1 MATLA
6 TTDSNALRF
15 RRWARTALVGT
26 TLLGLLV
33 LPGGT
38 PGARAQGFEASTE
51 AVSSLSFDTT
61 AATRTGVQ
69 GNSSATL
76 QTGAAFLSPRPFQ
89 ITGTVK
95 NLSKDVALGVGQ
107 TPVSM
112 SLTLPPGL
120 RFAMVPGSDPPAQEV
135 STKVLGTIGT
145 EAEVKATWYVEA
157 TGEVYGALTYQIA
170 VVAPPFGSRTV
181 SRVVNVPATPLR
193 TLQGGV
199 WQLISF
205 PFAFDPVRSNNG
217 DPRTVINGIT
227 RPIDDPTTFFRW
239 VPDPLSGTGQGRYQV
254 VTKLEPGVAY
264 FYRPN
269 LNRTVFLNGAVPLAI
284 SGTQSY
290 QYTIEAGWNMIG
302 NPYVYEIPL
311 NDVRVLPVENNP
323 TLKLFTF
330 GEAAQAG
337 YVRSGVWFLNT
348 GGTSYDAVQNFTDPL
363 RPWLGYWIFANSRV
377 TLLFTPPKQE
387 DAAIIGTTPTRARG
401 RGTF

>member
-1 MATLA
+1 
-6 TTDSNALRF
+6 
-15 RRWARTALVGT
+15 
-26 TLLGLLV
+26 
-33 LPGGT
+33 
-38 PGARAQGFEASTE
+38 
-51 AVSSLSFDTT
+51 
-61 AATRTGVQ
+61 
-69 GNSSATL
+69 
-76 QTGAAFLSPRPFQ
+76 
-89 ITGTVK
+89 
-95 NLSKDVALGVGQ
+95 
-107 TPVSM
+107 
-112 SLTLPPGL
+112 
-120 RFAMVPGSDPPAQEV
+120 MVPGSDPPAQEV